1 VPKEEKEINDFIMK
15 QFHEQLTMLKEIFCK
30 AEFILA
36 SDKRH
41 ISICMHMQVK
51 ILVNSFLF
59 SSMISKYSLERSIKS
74 IYA

>member
-1 VPKEEKEINDFIMK
+1 VPKKEKEINDCIMK

-59 SSMISKYSLERSIKS
+59 SSMISKYSPERSIKS

>member
-1 VPKEEKEINDFIMK
+1 MPKEEKEINDFIMK

-41 ISICMHMQVK
+41 ISIY
-51 ILVNSFLF
+51 L
-59 SSMISKYSLERSIKS
+59 
-74 IYA
+74 YAYASRDPR